1 LIEKSQGSET
11 NGEVTESVTLRS
23 EIGIAKVVV
32 VVVADLKVQ
41 EVHQEAALGPG
52 LQMVNETVVIVMAH
66 NVINGLRIL
75 PGVVVELVE
84 VAELVAQ
91 VNGNQ
96 QAQDAL
102 EELHHQQAFDEMMG
116 KGEEVE
122 NVSEMDSMPLM
133 KVAGDVEIK
142 KKHLLL
148 EPSRNI
154 CYTLI

>member
-75 PGVVVELVE
+75 PGVVVELVG

-96 QAQDAL
+96 QVQDAL
-102 EELHHQQAFDEMMG
+102 EELHHQQAFGEMMV